1 MRKLTLLLVT
11 FCLLTVV
18 SSANAQNF
26 AHELGVINGPLN
38 FRSDFG
44 VRGDMETNLKN
55 TGYGAGIIHYFNFA
69 YRASCSCF
77 TELTYFNDHF
87 KLRSELS
94 HYTGKLRHYGE
105 WVRKEEERNL
115 KPLLGEMR
123 GKFNITNIGM
133 QLEYYPMSI
142 REFGARGY
150 AFAPFFAIGFHY
162 SMYSPEVY
170 TSLGAFGNRSTTFPK
185 YIAGARDQNSKGGSV
200 MSIVNSVGT
209 RYKISPLSD
218 LIFELRWQ
226 YYFNDWVDGVNPDPA
241 IYSENIAND
250 WAVWFNFGYVYTF
263 L

>member
-1 MRKLTLLLVT
+1 MRKLTHLLVT
-11 FCLLTVV
+11 FCLLTVI

-55 TGYGAGIIHYFNFA
+55 TGYGVGIIHYFNFA

-94 HYTGKLRHYGE
+94 YYTGKLRHYGE
-105 WVRKEEERNL
+105 WVERNSNGAH
-115 KPLLGEMR
+115 LLREMR
-123 GKFNITNIGM
+123 GDFKISNLGM

-150 AFAPFFAIGFHY
+150 AFAPFFALGFHY
-162 SMYSPEVY
+162 SMYSPRVY
-170 TSLGAFGNRSTTFPK
+170 STLGDKLNKSTSIPK
-185 YIAGARDQNSKGGSV
+185 YIKGTDNSGGSV